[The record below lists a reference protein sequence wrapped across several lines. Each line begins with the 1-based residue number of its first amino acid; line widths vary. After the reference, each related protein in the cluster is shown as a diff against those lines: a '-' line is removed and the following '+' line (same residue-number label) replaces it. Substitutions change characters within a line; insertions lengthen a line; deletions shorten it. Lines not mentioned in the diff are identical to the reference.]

1 MTTVTSDGDWNGQK
15 RRSAEDE
22 LSGERGLLLSVLVNT
37 STLTVPGAGTG
48 KVNEGG
54 RSNAGTS
61 QKMTPKQVKCYN
73 QSVPEYR
80 KNNLPLA
87 MKAYPFLA
95 ALALVAFVAALGTLY
110 TRTVEARELSAAVID
125 MEMRLNAAQLDAKEL
140 RGQNEQ
146 LTAAATEQKRFVT
159 ELEVKWQVESD
170 EMKKKIRDLE
180 GCETEKNEL
189 KTRLGT
195 EEEELNKVKGQ
206 LESDRQNLERE
217 INTLK
222 TQLEALREGKAQRGL
237 KHREALKLC
246 GLPEQQEEPKK
257 EEEKQKPSQ

>member
-54 RSNAGTS
+54 R
-61 QKMTPKQVKCYN
+61 
-73 QSVPEYR
+73 

-125 MEMRLNAAQLDAKEL
+125 MERRLNAAQLDAKEL

>member
-1 MTTVTSDGDWNGQK
+1 
-15 RRSAEDE
+15 
-22 LSGERGLLLSVLVNT
+22 
-37 STLTVPGAGTG
+37 
-48 KVNEGG
+48 
-54 RSNAGTS
+54 
-61 QKMTPKQVKCYN
+61 
-73 QSVPEYR
+73 
-80 KNNLPLA
+80 
-87 MKAYPFLA
+87 MKAFPFLA
-95 ALALVAFVAALGTLY
+95 ALALVAFLAALGTLY
-110 TRTVEARELSAAVID
+110 TRTVEARQLSAAIID

-146 LTAAATEQKRFVT
+146 LTAAATEQKRIVT
-159 ELEVKWQVESD
+159 ELETKWQVESE

-189 KTRLGT
+189 KTKLGM

-222 TQLEALREGKAQRGL
+222 TQLEALPKVCDLVGKMNPESR
-237 KHREALKLC
+237 KLC
-246 GLPEQQEEPKK
+246 GLPEPQEESKK